1 MTMSIDDMS
10 FSLDHGTR
18 IPRAS
23 GLPYAWQATADN
35 RVTRHYAPAAGPAA
49 VNAGEQV
56 RVVDHK
62 LNTLKTLLGTSA
74 KEVAELEKRVNTI
87 VAAMRGPE
95 SELATA
101 NQALI
106 DLQKRNDAVI
116 AECGRWKKRA
126 LAAEKQAEEALEQAQ
141 KQAETP
147 SAVFFIRRRTPGDSV
162 RYLAGEVMKH
172 AEGNLELAGL
182 AQCLRMVAVDV
193 DSLPQGTP

>member
-1 MTMSIDDMS
+1 MSDLYDS
-10 FSLDHGTR
+10 
-18 IPRAS
+18 IPKTVGPSR
-23 GLPYAWQATADN
+23 GILPAAWEATFDN
-35 RVTRHYAPAAGPAA
+35 RVTRHYAPRAHTSA

-62 LNTLKTLLGTSA
+62 LKTLQTLLGTSRA
-74 KEVAELEKRVNTI
+74 EVDELEKRLRDLVHDFR
-87 VAAMRGPE
+87 APE

-147 SAVFFIRRRTPGDSV
+147 NVVTFIRRGTPGNSV
-162 RYLAGEVMKH
+162 RYLAAEVMKH
-172 AEGNLELAGL
+172 AADNLELAGIAMAL
-182 AQCLRMVAVDV
+182 KMVAADV
-193 DSLPQGTP
+193 DSPQQGTP

>member
-10 FSLDHGTR
+10 FSLNHGTR
-18 IPRAS
+18 TP

-35 RVTRHYAPAAGPAA
+35 RVTRHFAPRAATSA

-62 LNTLKTLLGTSA
+62 LQTLQRLMSTSRT
-74 KEVAELEKRVNTI
+74 EVDELESRIRNLVHDFR
-87 VAAMRGPE
+87 APE

-106 DLQKRNDAVI
+106 DLQKRNDAI
-116 AECGRWKKRA
+116 IKECGRWKARA

-141 KQAETP
+141 KQVETP
-147 SAVFFIRRRTPGDSV
+147 NAVFFLRRRTPGDSV
-162 RYLAGEVMKH
+162 RYLASEVMKH

-182 AQCLRMVAVDV
+182 AMALKMVAADV